1 MRVLVLPQ
9 NGSSEQVVECLLGW
23 SRSGLLEPFAW
34 CYAKSGETPAVETRV
49 SKVEAG
55 EAREL
60 LLGAALQDGGDAKD
74 ELVAF
79 YPATPDEGF
88 DVAFAE
94 AALAHVDLLARAIA
108 HDATRPARC
117 TMVIAPSEIEQPV
130 PPGLLSQ
137 GFASNVY
144 VAPEDRAEP
153 RDPNR
158 LLGNVAVFPM
168 HAAHAIA
175 TLGDLWRQAEGDQ
188 KYESVVDLLARRQS
202 HNRLAVQMV
211 RCYSRG
217 IDFGYLADHVAAG
230 IFYGEGGWPNPDQ
243 ERFDRIEDAGRV
255 VPHVVEDYMTTYRLE
270 LGLRDFEPLRM
281 DDPPELGL
289 LEAFLLLIKL
299 LIARIRRKP
308 REELHRRVDSVHNR
322 VAKWIE
328 DQAAPESGIRVKRRG
343 GPQGAEVNP
352 ADLQEVLEE
361 PLIVADG
368 PVGEAWK
375 ALRRLV
381 LGLVDGRDL
390 PEGVRQ
396 AHLVNGKGQRALI
409 TEPALLAPDPEGD
422 GPPLTEWTGSICD
435 PLHLDPALLQQGE
448 PGAGSEALAEWF
460 QPHSRSLLWKVG
472 YRIAAAIRTAE
483 AEGGAVVGAKQ
494 DSEEEEEGEAKLA
507 SAQERRRT
515 LWRRLRR
522 VILAATAIAAIAIAI
537 AVNQLA
543 LPAVAIAVVAVLGSW
558 FLTLASAARRW
569 FHADE
574 AIALEEVEESL
585 ARWNAAMKRSLRR
598 GDEIRLRRRYR
609 EYVDWAEMLG
619 RLLHKPWVGD
629 PLDHVALSPPIDPA
643 TLPAAFSVGIA
654 EVSELSL
661 DRLSAAAGSGVFGV
675 GWLSGL
681 YDKSERREMIE
692 LEIRRGLGPEEAEA
706 ERKDP
711 TQDLTEE
718 REGPRRRLL
727 DAVRRGKHRSLSESE
742 LAQGVLDYLDG
753 RAPDQVCDRV
763 AVLPTA
769 DRATVGE
776 EIDALPPPLAGFQ
789 PPEMLERL
797 VAELSPAVVQ
807 IESCSRHRDFGGS
820 GVVIDK
826 PGLVA
831 TSLEAVQGAET
842 ISVLDF
848 AGHKYEAELRAVD
861 LESKLALIS
870 FEVDEQLALPL
881 PEEVQPVQ
889 GDPVVGV
896 GRSAAGNG
904 STSATWGLVTAGERK
919 VEVIGAPSVPVFQVA
934 YHRAEGAD
942 GAPVF
947 GLEGELLGIQVSA
960 AAAQARGRGS
970 QLISNVVPVDCVR
983 KLMEGGSEP
992 TVPGAR
998 ARRAPE
1004 PPKEAVMPSAFVAD
1018 VTHVDPPP
1026 SLLSHHW
1033 KDAEKKNEVEET
1045 IPALEDAVSGDET
1058 FRTLADKVAFLAPL
1072 RILVHRVDL
1081 VAPVNVKDLKSFPDA
1096 EAEQLG
1102 PEEVARTQF

>member
-34 CYAKSGETPAVETRV
+34 CYAKAGEVPAVETRV
-49 SKVEAG
+49 SKVESG
-55 EAREL
+55 EVREL
-60 LLGAALQDGGDAKD
+60 LLGAALQDGGDSKD
-74 ELVAF
+74 ELIAF

-88 DVAFAE
+88 DGAFTQ

-108 HDATRPARC
+108 HDTTRPARC

-137 GFASNVY
+137 SFASNVY

-175 TLGDLWRQAEGDQ
+175 TVSDLWHQAGEDR
-188 KYESVVDLLARRQS
+188 ESVVDLLARRQS
-202 HNRLAVQMV
+202 HNRVAVQMV
-211 RCYSRG
+211 RCYSRA
-217 IDFGYLADHVAAG
+217 IDFGYLPDHVAAG

-243 ERFDRIEDAGRV
+243 ERFDRIEDAARIVPFV
-255 VPHVVEDYMTTYRLE
+255 VDDYMTTYRLE
-270 LGLRDFEPLRM
+270 LGLSDFEPLRM

-289 LEAFLLLIKL
+289 LEAFLLLVGL
-299 LIARIRRKP
+299 LIDRIRRKP
-308 REELHRRVDSVHNR
+308 KEELQKRVDSFLNR
-322 VAKWIE
+322 AAGWVE

-343 GPQGAEVNP
+343 GPEGPEVDP
-352 ADLQEVLEE
+352 ADLEDVLEE
-361 PLIVADG
+361 PLVVPDG

-375 ALRRLV
+375 GLRKLV
-381 LGLVDGRDL
+381 LGLVDGADL
-390 PEGVRQ
+390 PKGVKEAR
-396 AHLVNGKGQRALI
+396 LVNGRGQRALL
-409 TEPALLAPDPEGD
+409 TEPAVLAPDPEGD
-422 GPPLTEWTGSICD
+422 PPPVAGWTGPICD
-435 PLHLDPALLQQGE
+435 PMQLDPALLQQGDSVS
-448 PGAGSEALAEWF
+448 PSEALAEWS

-472 YRIAAAIRTAE
+472 YRIASAILIAE
-483 AEGGAVVGAKQ
+483 AEGNAPVGAKQ
-494 DSEEEEEGEAKLA
+494 EKDEDEADTAPAL
-507 SAQERRRT
+507 ERRRN

-522 VILAATAIAAIAIAI
+522 VVLSATTVAALAVAA
-537 AVNQLA
+537 AVHQLA
-543 LPAVAIAVVAVLGSW
+543 LPAVAVALIAVLVSW

-574 AIALEEVEESL
+574 AITREEVEESL
-585 ARWNAAMKRSLRR
+585 GRWNAAMKRSLRK

-609 EYVDWAEMLG
+609 EYLDWAEMLG
-619 RLLHKPWVGD
+619 LLLHKPWVGD

-654 EVSELSL
+654 EVCELSL
-661 DRLSAAAGSGVFGV
+661 DRLSAAAGAGVFGV

-692 LEIRRGLGPEEAEA
+692 LEIRRGLAPEDAEV

-711 TQDLTEE
+711 AQDLTEE

-727 DAVRRGKHRSLSESE
+727 DAIRRGKHRSLGESE
-742 LAQGVLDYLDG
+742 LALGVLEYLSG
-753 RAPDQVCDRV
+753 RTPDQVCDRV

-776 EIDALPPPLAGFQ
+776 EIDALPPPLAGFR
-789 PPEMLERL
+789 PPEMLDRL
-797 VAELSPAVVQ
+797 VAELAPAVVQ
-807 IESCSRHRDFGGS
+807 IESRSKHRDFGGA

-831 TSLEAVQGAET
+831 TSLEAVQGAES
-842 ISVLDF
+842 ISVLSVD
-848 AGHKYEAELRAVD
+848 GHRFEAELRAVD
-861 LESKLALIS
+861 EESKLALVS
-870 FEVDEQLALPL
+870 FEVDDLPALDL
-881 PEEVQPVQ
+881 PEEVRPVQ
-889 GDPVVGV
+889 GDPVIGIA
-896 GRSAAGNG
+896 RTAAGNG
-904 STSATWGLVTAGERK
+904 SVSATWGLVAAGERK
-919 VEVIGAPSVPVFQVA
+919 VEVIGAPAVPVLQVA

-947 GLEGELLGIQVSA
+947 GLEGELLGIQVLA
-960 AAAQARGRGS
+960 AAGAARGRGS
-970 QLISNVVPVDCVR
+970 QLISNVVPVDYVR
-983 KLMEGGSEP
+983 RMMEGGTEAAVAGGRP
-992 TVPGAR
+992 RKP
-998 ARRAPE
+998 PE
-1004 PPKEAVMPSAFVAD
+1004 PPRQEIMPSAFVAN

-1033 KDAEKKNEVEET
+1033 RDAEKKNEVEET
-1045 IPALEDAVSGDET
+1045 IPALEDAVSGHESLQ
-1058 FRTLADKVAFLAPL
+1058 RLAARVTFLAPL
-1072 RILVHRVDL
+1072 RVLVHRVDL
-1081 VAPVNVKDLKSFPDA
+1081 VAPVNVTDLKSFPDT
-1096 EAEQLG
+1096 EVEEQE
-1102 PEEVARTQF
+1102 PEEQFNTIF

>member
-9 NGSSEQVVECLLGW
+9 NGSGEQVVECLLGW

-34 CYAKSGETPAVETRV
+34 CYAKSGAVPAVETKV

-55 EAREL
+55 EVREL

-79 YPATPDEGF
+79 YPATPGEGF
-88 DVAFAE
+88 DVAFTE

-130 PPGLLSQ
+130 PSGLLSQ

-168 HAAHAIA
+168 HAAHAVA
-175 TLGDLWRQAEGDQ
+175 TVGDLWRQAEGDRES
-188 KYESVVDLLARRQS
+188 ESVVDLLAQRQS

-243 ERFDRIEDAGRV
+243 ERFDRIEDAARV

-270 LGLRDFEPLRM
+270 LGLSDFEPLRL

-289 LEAFLLLIKL
+289 LEAFLLLLKL
-299 LIARIRRKP
+299 LVARIRRKP
-308 REELHRRVDSVHNR
+308 REELHRRIDSFHNR

-343 GPQGAEVNP
+343 GQQGGEADP
-352 ADLQEVLEE
+352 DDLQEVLEE
-361 PLIVADG
+361 PLVVPDG
-368 PVGEAWK
+368 PVGEAWR

-381 LGLVDGRDL
+381 LGLVDGVDL

-396 AHLVNGKGQRALI
+396 AHLVNGRGQRALI
-409 TEPALLAPDPEGD
+409 TEPAVLAPDPEGD
-422 GPPLTEWTGSICD
+422 RPPLAEWTGSICD
-435 PLHLDPALLQQGE
+435 PLHLDPALLRQGD
-448 PGAGSEALAEWF
+448 PGAASEALAEWC
-460 QPHSRSLLWKVG
+460 QLPSRSLLWKVG
-472 YRIAAAIRTAE
+472 YRIASAIRAAE
-483 AEGGAVVGAKQ
+483 AEGGAPVTAKQ
-494 DSEEEEEGEAKLA
+494 ADSEEDGEADSTPA
-507 SAQERRRT
+507 SERRRT

-522 VILAATAIAAIAIAI
+522 VLISATTVAALAVAV

-543 LPAVAIAVVAVLGSW
+543 LPAVAIAVVAVIVSW

-569 FHADE
+569 FQADE
-574 AIALEEVEESL
+574 AIVREEVEESL

-692 LEIRRGLGPEEAEA
+692 LEIRRGLGPEDAEV

-711 TQDLTEE
+711 AQDLTEE

-727 DAVRRGKHRSLSESE
+727 DAIRRGKHRSLSESE
-742 LAQGVLDYLDG
+742 LAQGVLEYLGG
-753 RAPDQVCDRV
+753 RTPDQVCDRV

-769 DRATVGE
+769 DRATLGE

-789 PPEMLERL
+789 PPEMLDRL

-807 IESCSRHRDFGGS
+807 IECQSRHRDFGGS

-842 ISVLDF
+842 ISVHSAD
-848 AGHKYEAELRAVD
+848 GHQFDAELRAVD
-861 LESKLALIS
+861 TESKLALVS
-870 FEVDEQLALPL
+870 FENDDQVALPL
-881 PEEVQPVQ
+881 PGEVRPLQ
-889 GDPVVGV
+889 GDPVIGI
-896 GRSAAGNG
+896 GRPFAGNG
-904 STSATWGLVTAGERK
+904 SSSASWGLVTAGERK

-947 GLEGELLGIQVSA
+947 GLEGELLGIQVAA

-970 QLISNVVPVDCVR
+970 QLISNVVPVDRVR
-983 KLMEGGSEP
+983 RLMEGGGEP
-992 TVPGAR
+992 APPTGRP
-998 ARRAPE
+998 RRAPE
-1004 PPKEAVMPSAFVAD
+1004 PAREAIMPSAFVAD

-1045 IPALEDAVSGDET
+1045 IPALEDAVSGHES
-1058 FRTLADKVAFLAPL
+1058 FRALADRVAFLTPL
-1072 RILVHRVDL
+1072 RVLVHRVDL
-1081 VAPVNVKDLKSFPDA
+1081 VAPVNIKDLKSFPDTQV
-1096 EAEQLG
+1096 EEPG
-1102 PEEVARTQF
+1102 PEEKVATEF